1 MCGRGSKASRLQH
14 DAVGAQRPSDV
25 LQILLAHI
33 GDGDLEL
40 AADLLVGGSRETDPP
55 GLGDA
60 LQTRSDIDTVAEDV
74 IALCEDVADMET
86 DAEFDPPLRPI
97 GGSRHAALHRD
108 GAADRIERAGKLD
121 QQAVARD
128 MDDAAAM

>member
-14 DAVGAQRPSDV
+14 DTVGAQRPSDV

-40 AADLLVGGSRETDPP
+40 AADLLVRGGRETDSP

-60 LQTRSDIDTVAEDV
+60 LQTRSDIDAVPKDV
-74 IALCEDVADMET
+74 IAIREDVADMET
-86 DAEFDPPLRPI
+86 DAEFDAPLRWM
-97 GGSRHAALHRD
+97 GGSRHTALHRD
-108 GAADRIERAGKLD
+108 GAADRIDGA
-121 QQAVARD
+121 
-128 MDDAAAM
+128 